1 MAKNSFT
8 AEIVK
13 QLALRGMTQKQLA
26 EAIHYGY
33 SNVRSFI
40 NGCSENEDMAQKIAD
55 FLGINR

>member
-26 EAIHYGY
+26 EAIDYGY
-33 SNVRSFI
+33 SNVRAFI
-40 NGCSENEDMAQKIAD
+40 NGFSENEDMAQKIAD
-55 FLGINR
+55 YLEIPR

>member
-26 EAIHYGY
+26 EAIGYGY
-33 SNVRSFI
+33 SSVRSFI
-40 NGCSENEDMAQKIAD
+40 SGCSGNENIAQAIAD
-55 FLGINR
+55 YLKIRR